1 MDKSYKFKKSDYLYI
16 AVILVSIAMLFS
28 KKHYNY
34 GIILLLLLTGLIV
47 YFKFVYTYKNKKWE
61 NFISL
66 VSKEISKSVLESL
79 EDGEIPILLIDNSG
93 NIVWYNRV
101 GDNIFIK
108 DRKEI
113 HITELIGKEAY
124 DNMIDSKDKYFDV
137 LINDRRYNISKIPV
151 KIDQDEFIGDFKAL
165 VFNDRTEI
173 EKAEL
178 KMVSA
183 MSIEIDNYDDLLKSI
198 DSDKK
203 PFLLA
208 EIENKIYAYAH
219 ELKAIIRKY
228 ENSKYLFIVSD
239 YYIND
244 EIRKKFPIIED
255 IKDIHKGNTIEPTLS
270 IGIGSKGDTPEEN
283 QDMARGAKE
292 LALGRGGDQVVIK
305 TPEDLKFFG
314 GNVKEI
320 EKQSRVRSR
329 VVANALKDLFIDSN
343 SVYIM
348 GHKNPDLD
356 SFGAS
361 IGISTIARGLEKQNH
376 IILGDINDNIKFM
389 LDKFKGKSEY
399 ENLFITEDEAKE
411 QIDRSSD
418 VLVIVDVHAKSY
430 VLNTDIIEIFDKV
443 VIIDHHRRSTDQIK
457 NVTLSY
463 IENYASSASELVT
476 ELIQYSFDKPILKS
490 IEAEALYVG
499 ISVDTKSFS
508 VKTGVRTF
516 DAAAFLKRQG
526 VSTDSV
532 REMFNYDIESYN
544 KKAKIIENAVIKD
557 NIAISKVYNS
567 DNLLLSAQAADELS
581 NFKNIKASFVLTEIN
596 GNISING
603 RSSKDINVQVILEE
617 LGGGGHMN
625 MAGTTLYNTTMD
637 DAYKMLYKTIN
648 KNIEGDI

>member
-1 MDKSYKFKKSDYLYI
+1 MEKSYKFNKSDYLYI
-16 AVILVSIAMLFS
+16 TVILVSIIILFFQKQYS
-28 KKHYNY
+28 Y
-34 GIILLLLLTGLIV
+34 GILLLILLAVLIV
-47 YFKFVYTYKNKKWE
+47 YFNFVYTYKNKKWE

-66 VSKEISKSVLESL
+66 VSNEISKSVIKSL
-79 EDGEIPILLIDNSG
+79 EEGEIPILLIDRSG
-93 NIVWYNRV
+93 NIVWYNKV
-101 GDNIFIK
+101 GKKTFIQNE
-108 DRKEI
+108 KEI
-113 HITELIGKEAY
+113 NVIDLIGKAEY
-124 DNMIDSKDKYFDV
+124 DDMINSEDKYFDV
-137 LINDRRYNISKIPV
+137 SINERKYNINKIPI
-151 KIDQDEFIGDFKAL
+151 KINQDGFNGDFKVL
-165 VFNDRTEI
+165 MFNDRTEI
-173 EKAEL
+173 QKAEL

-183 MSIEIDNYDDLLKSI
+183 MSLEIDNYDDLIKSI
-198 DSDKK
+198 DTDKK

-305 TPEDLKFFG
+305 TPDDLKFFG
-314 GNVKEI
+314 GNVKEV
-320 EKQSRVRSR
+320 EKKSRVRSR
-329 VVANALKDLFIDSN
+329 VVANALKDLFRDS
-343 SVYIM
+343 SKIYIM

-361 IGISTIARGLEKQNH
+361 IGISTIARGLEKESH
-376 IILGDINDNIKFM
+376 IILGDINENIDFM
-389 LDKFKGKSEY
+389 LEKFKKDAEY
-399 ENLFITEDEAKE
+399 VNLFINEDEAKE
-411 QIDRSSD
+411 QVDKTSD

-430 VLNTDIIEIFDKV
+430 VLNADIIKMFDKV
-443 VIIDHHRRSTDQIK
+443 VVIDHHRRSTDQIED
-457 NVTLSY
+457 VTLSY

-476 ELIQYSFDKPILKS
+476 ELIQYSFDKPILKI

-526 VSTDSV
+526 VSTESV
-532 REMFNYDIESYN
+532 RQMFNYDIESY
-544 KKAKIIENAVIKD
+544 KRKAEIIENAVIKN

-596 GNISING
+596 ENISING
-603 RSSKDINVQVILEE
+603 RSAKDVNVQVILEE

-637 DAYKMLYKTIN
+637 AAYKMLTEAIN